1 MGDDAFAALV
11 DRLDLE
17 TVGVDL
23 YRGHPGP
30 GRGALFG
37 GLVAAQAVVAGGRTV
52 EKIALHSLHAYFL
65 EPGRHDCPLDFT
77 VERVRDGRSF
87 STRHVVVRQRQRCIF
102 SMTASFTRGESGIE
116 HADPMPAAPTPEDSP
131 EWEEVRA
138 RLLGDPNERRPRG
151 ALEVRVCDP
160 DSPDPTVRLPAR
172 RRSWIRLLGEP
183 PAEPLLRTALLV
195 YITDRTLL
203 RTGARPHGMPWAHTI
218 GASLDHSVWVHR
230 PPRFADWILY
240 ACNSPAAHA
249 ARSLTIGAIY
259 ERDGTRIA
267 TVAQEGL
274 LRLSDRK
281 VE

>member
-1 MGDDAFAALV
+1 VSDDPFAALV

-17 TVGVDL
+17 TVGTDL
-23 YRGHPGP
+23 YRGQPGR

-37 GLVAAQAVVAGGRTV
+37 GLVAAQAVVAAGRSV
-52 EKIALHSLHAYFL
+52 EGISLHSLHAYFL
-65 EPGRHDCPLDFT
+65 EAGRHDYALDFA

-87 STRHVVVRQRQRCIF
+87 ATRHVVVRQRGASIF
-102 SMTASFTRGESGIE
+102 SMTASFTRGESGIA
-116 HADPMPAAPTPEDSP
+116 HADPMPEAPEPEGFQ

-138 RLLGDPNERRPRG
+138 QLLGDPAKRRPRG
-151 ALEVRVCDP
+151 PLEVRVCDP
-160 DSPDPTVRLPAR
+160 DSLDPDVRLPAR

-183 PAEPLLRTALLV
+183 PADPLLRTALLV
-195 YITDRTLL
+195 YTTDRTLL
-203 RTGARPHGMPWAHTI
+203 RTGARPHGLPWARTI
-218 GASLDHSVWVHR
+218 GASLDHSVWVHQ
-230 PPRFADWILY
+230 PPRFEDWILY
-240 ACNSPAAHA
+240 ACASPAAHS

-259 ERDGTRIA
+259 ERDGTRVA